1 MPVTPETW
9 LDILTHKQF
18 PDEVPELAERASL
31 REISHMPPGRSYRP
45 RFKTVRRSSAR
56 CTESPNAEDRYSP
69 QPLRY

>member
-31 REISHMPPGRSYRP
+31 REISHMPPGRPYRLL
-45 RFKTVRRSSAR
+45 FKTTR
-56 CTESPNAEDRYSP
+56 
-69 QPLRY
+69 